1 MSGTKTVAVKLTEG
15 NILKKMLIFAVPI
28 IIGNLLQ
35 ELYYIFDTLI
45 VGQTLGD
52 IKLAAVGA
60 TSSLVFLATGFII
73 GITSGCAVLTS
84 QFFGA
89 VMITE

>member
-52 IKLAAVGA
+52 IKLAAVGL
-60 TSSLVFLATGFII
+60 SLIHI
-73 GITSGCAVLTS
+73 
-84 QFFGA
+84 
-89 VMITE
+89 